1 MDKESE
7 ERKSDQL
14 VGQIL
19 HKVDKFKEFL
29 QENSP
34 FIDDSH
40 TEFLAGAIG
49 ILSVSQLSNALS
61 KRNFQ
66 VLCLIMLYIQCS
78 KKVINYKTAEP
89 SARISY
95 KRRLLRSFKK
105 HKSKIL
111 KPWEN

>member
-1 MDKESE
+1 MEKKSE
-7 ERKSDQL
+7 KL
-14 VGQIL
+14 IGQIS
-19 HKVDKFKEFL
+19 HKVDDFKEFL

-34 FIDDSH
+34 FLDESH
-40 TEFLAGAIG
+40 TELLAGAIG
-49 ILSVSQLSNALS
+49 ILSVSPLSNALS
-61 KRNFQ
+61 DSNFQ

-105 HKSKIL
+105 HKSKIF
-111 KPWEN
+111 K